1 MAARLLVIAVGLC
14 GAAVVGHSALS
25 IARSTLPTAW
35 VLFSIL
41 TIVCG
46 TLTIK
51 IPSIQSRFSLCEV
64 FSLASCNLFG
74 PEVGALTLAL
84 DGLRISAAWSMNRLQ
99 NLFYFANLGLSL
111 WLNTGVFFPFSDV

>member
-1 MAARLLVIAVGLC
+1 MADTKSTTPGVPLAARLFVTAVGVC
-14 GAAVVGHSALS
+14 GTAVVAESAFVLM
-25 IARSTLPTAW
+25 RSTMPPAW

-64 FSLASCNLFG
+64 FALASVLLFG
-74 PEVGALTLAL
+74 PEVGALT
-84 DGLRISAAWSMNRLQ
+84 
-99 NLFYFANLGLSL
+99 
-111 WLNTGVFFPFSDV
+111 P